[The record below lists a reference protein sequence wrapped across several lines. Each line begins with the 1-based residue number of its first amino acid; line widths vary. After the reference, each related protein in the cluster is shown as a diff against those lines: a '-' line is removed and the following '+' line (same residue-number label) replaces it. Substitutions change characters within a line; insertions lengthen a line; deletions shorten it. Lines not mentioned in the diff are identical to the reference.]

1 MKIGVWVPQRYDT
14 SVKIY
19 SDNICTILQELGVE
33 IHYFGKNQPIP
44 DVDLIWDPTCTGA
57 RYPNRKIL
65 TTSIPWIVTLHGAA
79 NLSMPLRYT
88 YPKLKNRFFG
98 VFTNLRRR
106 IMWGL
111 YKFKVKHIITVSKFA
126 KEELVEQLNIYPDL
140 ITYIYHGYDDNLF
153 YPQSG
158 SKEFYL
164 HVSIYQPKKNTER
177 IVEAY
182 NLIKN
187 KTNYPLLLVCP
198 GYPDKI
204 EDEKIT
210 LIRDK
215 QTPKSVAKLMKNAYC
230 FIFPSLHESFGL
242 PLVESM
248 ASGAPLITSDS
259 SACKEICKD
268 GGITVNPYQTEAIS
282 NAILMIEDVALHE
295 KYTKAALE
303 RAKDFSWRKSALL
316 HLELFKRYQYE

>member
-1 MKIGVWVPQRYDT
+1 MKLGVWVPQRYDT

-19 SDNICTILQELGVE
+19 SDNICTLLQDMGVE
-33 IHYFGKNQPIP
+33 IHYFDKNQPVP

-65 TTSIPWIVTLHGAA
+65 STSIPWVVTLHGAA

-88 YPKLKNRFFG
+88 FPKLKDRFFG
-98 VFTNLRRR
+98 VFINLRRR

-126 KEELVEQLNIYPDL
+126 KEELVNQLNIYPDL

-158 SKEFYL
+158 NKEYYL
-164 HVSIYQPKKNTER
+164 HVSVYQP
-177 IVEAY
+177 
-182 NLIKN
+182 IKN
-187 KTNYPLLLVCP
+187 VEQIIAAYQSISNQVKYPLLIICP
-198 GYPDKI
+198 SCPILLKHDKI
-204 EDEKIT
+204 KLIT
-210 LIRDK
+210 AFQSPR
-215 QTPKSVAKLMKNAYC
+215 QVSKLMKNAYA
-230 FIFPSLHESFGL
+230 FIYPSFRESFGL
-242 PLVESM
+242 PLVEAM
-248 ASGAPLITSDS
+248 ASGAPLITSDT

-268 GGITVNPYQTEAIS
+268 GGITVNPHQTEAIS
-282 NAILMIEDVALHE
+282 NAILKMEDAVLHE
-295 KYTKAALE
+295 KYSWAALQ